1 MVVGVE
7 QMRKVPLFEFGEPSG
22 QANPSGLVPRSVI
35 DVIVFELA
43 LDRSCAASI
52 ITRRSWYGIVITRA
66 VPVWHGVSVHSRIAI
81 GPYHLYGWV
90 CPSVVD
96 VMGFEGVQRASVGL
110 QVPGA
115 GILPLLSLDRVH
127 SGAATTMITRLGP
140 FGLHNFDYFVYFCHR
155 SWSSIRGL

>member
-1 MVVGVE
+1 MLN
-7 QMRKVPLFEFGEPSG
+7 KHPSG
-22 QANPSGLVPRSVI
+22 QANPSGLLPRSVI
-35 DVIVFELA
+35 GVIVFDLA

-66 VPVWHGVSVHSRIAI
+66 APVWHGVSAHSRIAI

-96 VMGFEGVQRASVGL
+96 VMGFDGVQRASVGL

-140 FGLHNFDYFVYFCHR
+140 FGLHNFDYFVHFCHR
-155 SWSSIRGL
+155 SWSSVHGL